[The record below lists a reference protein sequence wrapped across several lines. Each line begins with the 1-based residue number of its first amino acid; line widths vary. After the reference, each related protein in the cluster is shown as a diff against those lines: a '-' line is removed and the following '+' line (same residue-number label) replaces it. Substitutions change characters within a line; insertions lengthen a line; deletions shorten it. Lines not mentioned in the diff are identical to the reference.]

1 MGNGKYS
8 AIELADKIVSIAND
22 NDLTISNLHLQK
34 VLYYVQG
41 TFMRLYG
48 KKAFNNKIE
57 CWPYGPVVR
66 EVWNYFNNYGRFPI
80 YNIRSTLSITN
91 DEYSLILNIRK

>member
-1 MGNGKYS
+1 MENGKYS

-22 NDLTISNLHLQK
+22 NDLTISNLQLQK

-48 KKAFNNKIE
+48 KKAFNNKIA

-66 EVWNYFNNYGRFPI
+66 EVWHYFNNYGRFPI